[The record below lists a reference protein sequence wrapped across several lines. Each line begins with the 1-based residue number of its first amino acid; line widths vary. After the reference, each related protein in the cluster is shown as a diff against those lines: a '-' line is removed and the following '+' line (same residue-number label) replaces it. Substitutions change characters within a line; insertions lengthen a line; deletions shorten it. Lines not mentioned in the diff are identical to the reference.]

1 MKMLLNSQWQLQC
14 FDENSISD
22 KEIIETELN
31 MDTWMDVEV
40 PGDVHSTLLK
50 YGKIED
56 PFYSTN
62 VEKCRWVEDK
72 IWWYKKEFTFNEEIK
87 ENQVVELKFNG
98 LDTFATIYFNGDK
111 LGTHENMFT
120 SVTFDVTDR
129 LKNGQNYIA
138 VKFDSTISVT
148 DKKNY
153 DKMWYSYNQNRV
165 WARKS
170 QMNFR
175 WDWGPRIVTAG
186 IWKDVELEIYNTAKV
201 DSVFVRTLNI
211 EKTYAELLIE
221 IEAVA
226 FKADAELKAEITLSY
241 EGEKIAEHVTLIYGK
256 AFFKL
261 KVDNPKLWW
270 SHDLGIPNLYDLS
283 VNLINGEDVI
293 DTYTTK
299 VGIRTIEVKQK
310 DSKGENKFTFV
321 LNGVETFSKGANWI
335 PAHNFIGAIKDET
348 YIKWISIAK
357 EGNMNMLR
365 VWGGGIYE
373 KDIFYKECDKQGLLV
388 WQDFMFTCSS
398 YPDFDDA
405 FMTNVKEEIIYA
417 VKSLRNYACIAIWC
431 GNNEI
436 QWIHSQKEL
445 ELTDPRLYGL
455 KIYEELMPSILSNLD
470 PSRLYW
476 PSSPFGGIDP
486 NSDEIG
492 DKHNWQVWAGQ
503 IYPQVKGEG
512 VKVDNTPY
520 GISFKRFSTDFSRFS
535 SEFGMHASPVMETLK
550 SCIPEKDLY
559 YGSFEM
565 KFRNKDKKPNRG
577 KLLMESYTG
586 LPSNL
591 EQYVDFS
598 MLAQAEGLKYGI
610 EHYRRRKPECSGAII
625 WQLND
630 CWPTMSWSI
639 VDHYFRPKAG
649 YYYTKRVYKPILLS
663 FKEES
668 SDVISLWATNDTLKD
683 YKDNIEVGL
692 KDFFGNVEYLEKLNI
707 SVPANTSIKIKEFS
721 KNRMNVSY
729 TNFEFLYV
737 TADNK
742 SIDTNILFFE
752 DYKDLNLPYCNL
764 KIHKELISEKKM
776 KLSIKADNF
785 ARFVKVNMS
794 LEGIKLS
801 DNYFNIMPGEEKT
814 VIIDSIAEVL
824 SYEVDIKVSA
834 INEDNN

>member
-1 MKMLLNSQWQLQC
+1 MKILLNDQWRLQC
-14 FDENSISD
+14 FDENSIPD
-22 KEIIETELN
+22 REIIAATLSTT
-31 MDTWMDVEV
+31 DWLDVEV

-72 IWWYKKEFTFNEEIK
+72 VWWYKKEFVFNEDIK
-87 ENQVVELKFNG
+87 ENQVVELKFDG
-98 LDTFATIYFNGDK
+98 LDTFATIYLNGAEIGK
-111 LGTHENMFT
+111 HENMFT
-120 SVTFDVTDR
+120 PASFVITSKLLRGT
-129 LKNGQNYIA
+129 NYIA
-138 VKFDSTISVT
+138 IKLDSTISVT
-148 DKKNY
+148 DKKDY
-153 DKMWYSYNQNRV
+153 DKMWYSYNHNRV

-175 WDWGPRIVTAG
+175 WDWGPRIITAG
-186 IWKDVELEIYNTAKV
+186 IWKDVTLEVYNTAKL
-201 DSVFVRTLNI
+201 DNVFVRTLNI
-211 EKTYAELLIE
+211 ERNFAELLIQV
-221 IEAVA
+221 EAVE
-226 FKADAELKAEITLSY
+226 FKVDATLEAEISLIY
-241 EGEKIAEHVTLIYGK
+241 KDEKILKTIFLIDGK
-256 AFFKL
+256 ASLKL
-261 KVDNPKLWW
+261 KVANPKLWW
-270 SHDLGIPNLYDLS
+270 SHDLGDPNLYELS
-283 VNLINGEDVI
+283 VNLKNREAVI

-299 VGIRTIEVKQK
+299 VGIRTIEVMQT
-310 DSKGENKFTFV
+310 DSKDHNKFTFV
-321 LNGVETFSKGANWI
+321 LNGVQTFSKGSNWI

-348 YIKWISIAK
+348 YIKWIAMAK

-373 KDIFYKECDKQGLLV
+373 KDIFYEECDKQGLLV

-398 YPDFDDA
+398 YPDFDDT
-405 FMTNVKEEIIYA
+405 FMSNVKAEIIHV
-417 VKSLRNYACIAIWC
+417 VKRLRNFPCLAIWC

-455 KIYEELMPSILSNLD
+455 KIYEELMPEILSSLD

-476 PSSPFGGIDP
+476 PSSPFGGSDP
-486 NSDEIG
+486 NSDDIG

-503 IYPQVKGEG
+503 IYPQIKGEG

-520 GISFKRFSTDFSRFS
+520 GISFKRFATDMTKFS
-535 SEFGMHASPVMETLK
+535 SEFGMHASPVIETLK
-550 SCIPEKDLY
+550 SCIPENELY

-586 LPSNL
+586 LPSDL
-591 EQYVDFS
+591 EEYIDFS

-639 VDHYFRPKAG
+639 VDYYLRPKAG
-649 YYYTKRVYKPILLS
+649 YYYVKRVYKPILLS

-668 SDVISLWATNDTLKD
+668 SDVISLWVTNDTLNE
-683 YKDNIEVGL
+683 YKDNIEVGV

-707 SVPANTSIKIKEFS
+707 SVPANTSVKVKELS

-737 TADNK
+737 VSDNK
-742 SIDTNILFFE
+742 DVDSNILFFE

-764 KIHKELISEKKM
+764 EVEKEIISNQKM
-776 KLSIKADNF
+776 KLSIKTDNF
-785 ARFVKVNMS
+785 ARFVKLS
-794 LEGIKLS
+794 GSIDAIRLS
-801 DNYFNIMPGEEKT
+801 DNYFNIMPGEKKI
-814 VIIDSIAEVL
+814 VIIDGIISDGIDIA
-824 SYEVDIKVSA
+824 VSA
-834 INEDNN
+834 INQR